1 MPSDSRDDWGVS
13 KKPSKTLQVLSEN
26 LVRLMASSVEFSSDG
41 RVAAKAKI
49 DQKTIWR
56 IVHRQNEPSIDKV
69 EKIAGVFGLQ
79 AWQLLVPDME
89 PTHPPEVAVHEEA

>member
-1 MPSDSRDDWGVS
+1 MT
-13 KKPSKTLQVLSEN
+13 KKPSRTLQVLAEN
-26 LVRLMASSVEFSSDG
+26 LERLMASSLEFG
-41 RVAAKAKI
+41 TQPRLAAKAKI

-89 PTHPPEVAVHEEA
+89 PTRPPEIAAHAEV